1 MVQDGME
8 KPERNIQ
15 DVLKEINDN
24 LEVIIEAQKEM
35 MQTLDNYIE
44 HKKKII
50 EEYKKEYKKESLTI
64 HQKKRHESE

>member
-8 KPERNIQ
+8 KPERN
-15 DVLKEINDN
+15 
-24 LEVIIEAQKEM
+24 IIEAQKEM

-50 EEYKKEYKKESLTI
+50 EEYKKEYKKE
-64 HQKKRHESE
+64 

>member
-24 LEVIIEAQKEM
+24 LEGIIEAQKEM

-50 EEYKKEYKKESLTI
+50 EEYKKE
-64 HQKKRHESE
+64 

>member
-1 MVQDGME
+1 MAQDGME

-44 HKKKII
+44 QKKKII
-50 EEYKKEYKKESLTI
+50 EEYKKE
-64 HQKKRHESE
+64 

>member
-15 DVLKEINDN
+15 DVLQQINDN
-24 LEVIIEAQKEM
+24 LEFKIEAQKDM
-35 MQTLDNYIE
+35 MQTIDKYIE

-50 EEYKKEYKKESLTI
+50 EEYKKE
-64 HQKKRHESE
+64 

>member
-1 MVQDGME
+1 MAQDGME

-35 MQTLDNYIE
+35 QTLDNYIE
-44 HKKKII
+44 QKKKII
-50 EEYKKEYKKESLTI
+50 EEYKKEYS
-64 HQKKRHESE
+64 

>member
-1 MVQDGME
+1 MAQDGME
-8 KPERNIQ
+8 KSERTIQ

-44 HKKKII
+44 HKEKII
-50 EEYKKEYKKESLTI
+50 EEHKKA
-64 HQKKRHESE
+64 

>member
-50 EEYKKEYKKESLTI
+50 EEYKKEYTKNNAERI
-64 HQKKRHESE
+64 

>member
-44 HKKKII
+44 HNKKII
-50 EEYKKEYKKESLTI
+50 EEYKKEYKKE
-64 HQKKRHESE
+64 

>member
-24 LEVIIEAQKEM
+24 LEVMIEAQKEM

-50 EEYKKEYKKESLTI
+50 EEYKKEYKKE
-64 HQKKRHESE
+64 